1 MVVSSRN
8 QHKVGIYCRL
18 SKDDDKI
25 GESTSITNQ
34 KNMLTDY
41 VKEQNW
47 LLVDIYIDDGYSGT
61 NFNRPNFQRML
72 QDIEDKKIDCVL
84 VKDQSRLGR
93 NYIEVGN
100 YTEYYFPKHNVRYIA
115 LSDGIDSAS
124 LQDMDIA
131 PFKNIMNE
139 FYAKDTS
146 KKIKAANRTIA
157 KNGGHKT
164 VWPPLGY
171 KKDPNNHLQLIID
184 EETSWIV
191 RLIYNLADKGYGG
204 NKIARELS
212 SRLIPCPS
220 YLIYQK
226 YGGYKHIYEKSDGEK
241 KKYNWYSSVVK
252 GILVNEL
259 YLGHSVHFRSTNLSY
274 KIRQRVRNP
283 EEEVMIV
290 ENTHEP
296 LITLEQYQRIK
307 KLKEGRTRESKSGE
321 INLFS
326 KILKCGTCGKCMS
339 WNRQPGNKSNIYCCS
354 QFREKGK
361 SACTMHYIREDDL
374 KNIVLNAIK
383 SIIHQT
389 LADPKK
395 FSDTLIEKM
404 SKDNHIAINR
414 NKNLLNDYNQKLKDA
429 DRKLSKI
436 YDDYYNEKLSIRNFE
451 QLSKK
456 IQTDQDYYLNEIE
469 KIKKQLEKQDEFI
482 DNIQNWIE
490 IVNKYKNIDTLN
502 YEIIHMLISKIIIHE
517 REVTNEGE
525 INQKIEIEYAFI
537 GSLDKGDIE

>member
-1 MVVSSRN
+1 MISSRN

-100 YTEYYFPKHNVRYIA
+100 YTKYYFPKHNVRYIA

-171 KKDPNNHLQLIID
+171 KKI
-184 EETSWIV
+184 
-191 RLIYNLADKGYGG
+191 
-204 NKIARELS
+204 
-212 SRLIPCPS
+212 
-220 YLIYQK
+220 
-226 YGGYKHIYEKSDGEK
+226 
-241 KKYNWYSSVVK
+241 
-252 GILVNEL
+252 
-259 YLGHSVHFRSTNLSY
+259 
-274 KIRQRVRNP
+274 
-283 EEEVMIV
+283 
-290 ENTHEP
+290 
-296 LITLEQYQRIK
+296 
-307 KLKEGRTRESKSGE
+307 
-321 INLFS
+321 
-326 KILKCGTCGKCMS
+326 
-339 WNRQPGNKSNIYCCS
+339 
-354 QFREKGK
+354 
-361 SACTMHYIREDDL
+361 
-374 KNIVLNAIK
+374 
-383 SIIHQT
+383 QT
-389 LADPKK
+389 TI
-395 FSDTLIEKM
+395 F
-404 SKDNHIAINR
+404 
-414 NKNLLNDYNQKLKDA
+414 NLL
-429 DRKLSKI
+429 SM
-436 YDDYYNEKLSIRNFE
+436 
-451 QLSKK
+451 KK
-456 IQTDQDYYLNEIE
+456 RLGLFN
-469 KIKKQLEKQDEFI
+469 
-482 DNIQNWIE
+482 
-490 IVNKYKNIDTLN
+490 
-502 YEIIHMLISKIIIHE
+502 
-517 REVTNEGE
+517 
-525 INQKIEIEYAFI
+525 
-537 GSLDKGDIE
+537 